1 MSVFIDLSLSS
12 LNGQPFDLQAG
23 IKLHTYTSPSE
34 IRKLQELFFL
44 SRLLWRKQALMLTIA
59 LHRPCLSILSQN
71 GTRDYRH
78 LHRVS
83 ASWTM
88 AMDSNSSTRKK
99 EEFSIEIQ
107 APSVPQF
114 RTERP
119 SNLQFDQLQ
128 PSDEEF
134 NEGSRA
140 EFGPFMARA
149 AVLDEEYWTAA
160 WLRAES
166 HWEGRPN
173 ERYAENYKRKFAE
186 QEFNA
191 LKRRCRGQN
200 DQKYTCIVAVKK
212 EERGV
217 KQTVLKSVV
226 GTLDLSIRYLLNG
239 DTFPG
244 EQVKAPLFC
253 SINRTRSSKY
263 GYVANLCV
271 AKSVRRQGIASNM
284 LHFAVESAKSIGVEQ
299 VFVHVHRNNG
309 PAQELYQK
317 MGFEMVEVASSQLL
331 QEQTYLLC
339 FRT

>member
-1 MSVFIDLSLSS
+1 MDHQVPLPHERLQILVLVLSQWPAIL
-12 LNGQPFDLQAG
+12 LAG
-23 IKLHTYTSPSE
+23 RNQTPYLHFPSE
-34 IRKLQELFFL
+34 IRKLQELCFSVKITLEKASFDVDHCTSQTVFVNTFPKWDKGL
-44 SRLLWRKQALMLTIA
+44 S
-59 LHRPCLSILSQN
+59 
-71 GTRDYRH
+71 
-78 LHRVS
+78 
-83 ASWTM
+83 

-160 WLRAES
+160 WLRAEI

-200 DQKYTCIVAVKK
+200 DQKYTCIVTVKK

-239 DTFPG
+239 ETFPG

-253 SINRTRSSKY
+253 SINKTGSSKY

>member
-1 MSVFIDLSLSS
+1 
-12 LNGQPFDLQAG
+12 
-23 IKLHTYTSPSE
+23 
-34 IRKLQELFFL
+34 
-44 SRLLWRKQALMLTIA
+44 MLTIA

-134 NEGSRA
+134 NEGNRA

-239 DTFPG
+239 ETFPG

-331 QEQTYLLC
+331 QEQTYLLS